1 MSYAIVFSS
10 KTGNTKL
17 LADTLHACLPQE
29 NCCYFGTPDPAAM
42 EADDLYVGF
51 WTDKGNADESTLDF
65 LKQLHGKNV
74 FLFGTAG
81 FGGSEEYFNK
91 ILKKVE
97 RSLDRSNT
105 VFGRYMCQ
113 GKMPP
118 PVRARYEAM
127 RTLPAPP
134 ANLDAMIENFDRAR
148 SHPDAD
154 DLDRLRAAVLRA

>member
-65 LKQLHGKNV
+65 LKQLHSKNI

-91 ILKKVE
+91 ILKKGGAFTGQEQHGLRPLYV
-97 RSLDRSNT
+97 SGQDAA
-105 VFGRYMCQ
+105 FG
-113 GKMPP
+113 
-118 PVRARYEAM
+118 
-127 RTLPAPP
+127 TPA
-134 ANLDAMIENFDRAR
+134 
-148 SHPDAD
+148 
-154 DLDRLRAAVLRA
+154 V

>member
-65 LKQLHGKNV
+65 LKQVHGKNI

-91 ILKKVE
+91 ILKKVGEESAETIIAAKNGVQE
-97 RSLDRSNT
+97 RT
-105 VFGRYMCQ
+105 V
-113 GKMPP
+113 
-118 PVRARYEAM
+118 EE
-127 RTLPAPP
+127 
-134 ANLDAMIENFDRAR
+134 I
-148 SHPDAD
+148 S
-154 DLDRLRAAVLRA
+154 DLLYHLMVLLAAQDIPLEAVLAELERRSRKIGNLKQMKTVDHET

>member
-65 LKQLHGKNV
+65 LKQLHSKNI

-91 ILKKVE
+91 ILKKGGAFAGQEQHGLRPLYVSGA
-97 RSLDRSNT
+97 RCR
-105 VFGRYMCQ
+105 FRYASGM
-113 GKMPP
+113 
-118 PVRARYEAM
+118 RA
-127 RTLPAPP
+127 
-134 ANLDAMIENFDRAR
+134 
-148 SHPDAD
+148 
-154 DLDRLRAAVLRA
+154 

>member
-65 LKQLHGKNV
+65 
-74 FLFGTAG
+74 FEAA
-81 FGGSEEYFNK
+81 
-91 ILKKVE
+91 
-97 RSLDRSNT
+97 
-105 VFGRYMCQ
+105 
-113 GKMPP
+113 
-118 PVRARYEAM
+118 ARQKY
-127 RTLPAPP
+127 LP
-134 ANLDAMIENFDRAR
+134 FWHR
-148 SHPDAD
+148 
-154 DLDRLRAAVLRA
+154 RLWRQ